1 MVVIKKISNV
11 IPIDFGEFQLE
22 YNANDKGAKN
32 LDSYRDD
39 LSKRWNEISKLTD
52 EEIAIQAMEIT
63 EEGWSRLFGP
73 DAFQKV
79 YQFAGEDT
87 TIAFNYL
94 LQAIYGIQKEYL
106 ERNSED
112 TLKKYLA

>member
-39 LSKRWNEISKLTD
+39 LSKRWKEIGKLTD

-73 DAFQKV
+73 DAFPKV
-79 YQFAGEDT
+79 YQFADEDT

-94 LQAIYGIQKEYL
+94 LQAIFGIQKEYL

-112 TLKKYLA
+112 TLKKYLS